1 MGTWELFDYMHDAH
15 QDHVVG
21 LRLQRP
27 TFCKMT
33 SLACQF
39 IYMLVWNFFV
49 LVVQIDV
56 FPMPSKLNLHISSC

>member
-15 QDHVVG
+15 EDHVVG

-27 TFCKMT
+27 TICKMT

-39 IYMLVWNFFV
+39 IYMLV
-49 LVVQIDV
+49 
-56 FPMPSKLNLHISSC
+56 